1 MLYVVIPYVA
11 VTVIFTV
18 LQRRLIYRP
27 TVSAR
32 GLLAGTQF
40 APHSADDITILSHDR
55 LELNGWRIQS
65 ATRPAESPAS
75 LVIYFPG
82 NAANRGARREDVVE
96 FARLGF
102 DVLIVDY
109 RGYGENKG
117 SPTEDDLTRDARA
130 VWDAAL
136 GNWGYRPEAIVLFGE
151 SLGGAVAI
159 RLAADLSAADSFPAA
174 VVVASTFTSLPD
186 VAAWAYPAFPFR
198 HLLFDRFDSLSQIGK
213 VRSAIAIIHGDSDD
227 LVPVEQ
233 GRRLFA
239 SAREA
244 SASGRPKLLDV
255 RPGMGHNDIPA
266 GVVSRI
272 LIGLLPADRQGEAIE
287 TGRFS
292 GESGSTLPMK

>member
-1 MLYVVIPYVA
+1 MLYVVIPYVS
-11 VTVIFTV
+11 VTVILTV

-27 TVSAR
+27 TVTAR
-32 GLLAGTQF
+32 GLLAGTRF
-40 APHSADDITILSHDR
+40 APHSADDVTILSHDR
-55 LELNGWRIQS
+55 LELHGWRIQS
-65 ATRPAESPAS
+65 ATRPADSPVS

-82 NAANRGARREDVVE
+82 NAANRGARREDVIE
-96 FARLGF
+96 FTRLGF

-117 SPTEDDLTRDARA
+117 TPTENDLTRDARA

-174 VVVASTFTSLPD
+174 VVVTSTFTSLPD

-239 SAREA
+239 AAREA

-255 RPGMGHNDIPA
+255 RSGMGHNDIPA

-272 LIGLLPADRQGEAIE
+272 LIGLLPGGLRGEGAE
-287 TGRFS
+287 EGRFS
-292 GESGSTLPMK
+292 GETGATLPMK